1 MHLPPMRFYT
11 ANVLSALIWAPALV
25 LFGDQLAQLLGQEN
39 LATKILY
46 VALAAAAVTVFAAW
60 MRRRF
65 LSR

>member
-1 MHLPPMRFYT
+1 
-11 ANVLSALIWAPALV
+11 V

-46 VALAAAAVTVFAAW
+46 VALAAAAVTVFAAG

-65 LSR
+65 ISR